1 MTEAFSV
8 ELWLLEMQYI
18 VAVLIIAACVVEFKV
33 LAPVAALNQDTTA
46 EITDHFKYHNISNI
60 ITL

>member
-1 MTEAFSV
+1 MVTV
-8 ELWLLEMQYI
+8 I
-18 VAVLIIAACVVEFKV
+18 INAVCAAEFKA
-33 LAPVAALNQDTTA
+33 LALAVALNQNTIA

>member
-1 MTEAFSV
+1 M
-8 ELWLLEMQYI
+8 MQYI
-18 VAVLIIAACVVEFKV
+18 MVNINAVCAVEFKGPA
-33 LAPVAALNQDTTA
+33 LAVALNQNTIA

>member
-1 MTEAFSV
+1 
-8 ELWLLEMQYI
+8 MQYMVTVI
-18 VAVLIIAACVVEFKV
+18 INAVCAVEFKGPA
-33 LAPVAALNQDTTA
+33 LAVALNQNTTA